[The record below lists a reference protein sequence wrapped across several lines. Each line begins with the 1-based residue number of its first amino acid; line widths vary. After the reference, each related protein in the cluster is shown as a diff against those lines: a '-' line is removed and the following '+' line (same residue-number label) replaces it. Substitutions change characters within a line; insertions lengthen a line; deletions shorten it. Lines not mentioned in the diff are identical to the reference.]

1 MGIILSIIIALAGI
15 VIDPT
20 NGINK
25 STSTTVDSKIVIDP
39 TNGLQTTTDSKIV
52 IDPTNG

>member
-1 MGIILSIIIALAGI
+1 MGIILAIIIALAGI